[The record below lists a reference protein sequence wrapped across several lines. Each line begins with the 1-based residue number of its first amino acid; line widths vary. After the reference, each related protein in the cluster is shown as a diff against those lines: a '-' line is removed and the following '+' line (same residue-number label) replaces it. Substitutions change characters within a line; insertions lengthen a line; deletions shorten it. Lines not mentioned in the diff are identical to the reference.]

1 LIPCTQKSQAQA
13 AQIVY
18 EHFRPQQYNFHQ
30 NIHQNNSSPVTMVST
45 RTQTFAMTGRTT
57 ADGRFLQK
65 LNKLSLSPTNK
76 QAQTTNSRRIPGSR
90 RKVTKPSSPIRTSRN
105 RSPKRSTRK
114 TKLTDAQVDQLS
126 TAIPPVTLPQ
136 TPTRGHEVNQRL
148 VEDICEDSTFFP
160 SVIIGAHETVG
171 LSIIGR
177 AEKEVRMWGQ
187 VLADH
192 QREQPSLA
200 PVVEQKLRD
209 AKEKRALIDENLEEN
224 WRVG

>member
-90 RKVTKPSSPIRTSRN
+90 RKVTK
-105 RSPKRSTRK
+105 RSTRK
-114 TKLTDAQVDQLS
+114 TKLTNAQVDQLS
-126 TAIPPVTLPQ
+126 TAIPPVNLPQ

>member
-1 LIPCTQKSQAQA
+1 
-13 AQIVY
+13 
-18 EHFRPQQYNFHQ
+18 
-30 NIHQNNSSPVTMVST
+30 MVST

-57 ADGRFLQK
+57 ADGPFFQK
-65 LNKLSLSPTNK
+65 LNKLSLNPPNK
-76 QAQTTNSRRIPGSR
+76 LAQTTNSRRSPGPP
-90 RKVTKPSSPIRTSRN
+90 RKVTKPSSPTRNSRN
-105 RSPKRSTRK
+105 RSPKRSNRK

-126 TAIPPVTLPQ
+126 AAIPPVTLPH
-136 TPTRGHEVNQRL
+136 TPIRGHEDDNPWL
-148 VEDICEDSTFFP
+148 VEDICKGSTFFP

-177 AEKEVRMWGQ
+177 ADKEVRMWEQ

-200 PVVEQKLRD
+200 PIVEQKLRD
-209 AKEKRALIDENLEEN
+209 AKEKRALIDESLEEN